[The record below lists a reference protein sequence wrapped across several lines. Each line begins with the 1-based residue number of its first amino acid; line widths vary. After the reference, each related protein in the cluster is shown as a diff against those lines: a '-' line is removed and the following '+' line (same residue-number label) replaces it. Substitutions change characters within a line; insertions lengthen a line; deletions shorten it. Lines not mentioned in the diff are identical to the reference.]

1 MCWGGREIFTGY
13 FLELLVKLKM
23 VFEDAEY
30 CEAADCQIQNL
41 LS

>member
-1 MCWGGREIFTGY
+1 MCGGWGGIFTGY

-23 VFEDAEY
+23 VSEDPEY